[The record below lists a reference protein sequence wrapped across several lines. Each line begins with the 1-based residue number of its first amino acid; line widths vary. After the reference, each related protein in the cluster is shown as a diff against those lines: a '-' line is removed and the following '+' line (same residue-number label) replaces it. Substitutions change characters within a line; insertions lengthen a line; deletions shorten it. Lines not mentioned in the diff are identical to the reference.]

1 MRAPAVSSFHGGGST
16 LTTTDVSAKGR
27 RMPVKTHVV
36 KVVFLVLC
44 LSMLAFQNGCSN
56 SGSGDAQSPAINP
69 ATQLRLDLT
78 TQALLTT
85 TTGTPAIIADG
96 SSTVPIRITVTNG
109 AGTPLSGVPV
119 TFATT
124 DGTLSTS
131 PVVRVAQN
139 LLPADSVAIS
149 QEATGASLTVSTD
162 ANGIAQVLLTASTT
176 VGLTTVTADV
186 QGFRTG
192 IDIFFAPG
200 PSARVQLNASPNTVN
215 AGGTSTLTATV
226 TDANGN
232 AVPGETVMFTFSTN
246 ASGASLSAP
255 SGVTDSNGQAT
266 VQYTAG
272 TIAGADT
279 VRALATSTSVAG
291 STSITVTAPSGGAGS
306 GSQPG
311 SVASITLSVTE
322 SSGTPND
329 NIILADGSAT
339 ATVTATLRDANGRAV
354 SNNGIV
360 NFSTTLG
367 IVSSQATT
375 AGGTGQATATFTA
388 GTVAGRATVTA
399 TSGTVTASVVITLA
413 AGPVNS
419 LVLRTISNTT
429 IGVRGSGTNETS
441 NLTFEARDS
450 IGNLVQDP
458 VPGNSASGTMVS
470 FTLDS
475 GGLGGGESLS
485 PVRATAV
492 NGQVTTT
499 LQSGTRAGTVRIL
512 AFIDTNGNGSP
523 DAREIISQAI
533 SVVIT
538 GGPPWG
544 ENLSVAVQPLNIAGL
559 VTFGLTDT
567 ITTFLSDRFSNP
579 VPDGTAV
586 SFFSNFAGI
595 TGAAVST
602 STSGTTAA
610 TATATLTSQGPVP
623 PDGFVTVTP
632 STLSGADARVLS
644 LAVNPANAN
653 VIYAGTDG
661 GGVFRTTNGLNTN
674 AAQVSWTQVG
684 RAQTGLTNGIIRDI
698 QIDPT
703 NTSILYAATDAG
715 VFRSTGGGD
724 TWVPRSGRERI
735 TGEILGAI
743 GATLPQTFAL
753 AFPSDSNRARTIV
766 RVNSVP
772 ILLYLY
778 TGAQTIQLLPGAG
791 ATGDSVN
798 IDYDLGAIIGAP
810 RITALALDPTNPLPT
825 DPATTRALYAGTQ
838 GGGVFRSSNSGF
850 SWGGINSGIS
860 DLNILSLVALS
871 PTTVYAGAFG
881 GGVFRTFNA
890 TAPIP
895 LWCQVNNG
903 LTSTVINT
911 LATDGTR
918 VYAGTFLG
926 GIMFLTDG
934 RPPAAVTDCRT
945 VAGPTWTAP
954 TTNVNAIDILNG
966 FVNDIVI
973 DPNNL
978 ATLYA
983 ATPGDGTQNIE
994 GNAAEGGVFRSTDS
1008 GVTWIRIPALPA
1020 TQLALPPADLPSNRA
1035 LALGISAA
1043 NSATVYVGT
1052 AGRNVVRLTP
1062 STATFTV
1069 VNGTPPNQITNNIF
1083 VSNTVLF
1090 SGNTRVTLTEISDI
1104 FQDQNRAA
1112 FPNGF
1117 GPLPDSDIFNGGSQ
1131 SFIYTVSDQNGNPIT
1146 GNSTVTVTAT
1156 AGVVSGNTSVTIPD
1170 TQRGSTVF
1178 GVTWQNNTAT
1188 TGNISAT
1195 LTVSVSS
1202 APNGNVATS
1211 VSRLFIGPLTITPP
1225 SGTLPAPAVGPPV
1238 VPGGGSVNFTV
1249 SGGSETL
1256 VSQGGGY
1263 RIVKGAGPGTISTAT
1278 VSGVTT
1284 ATIDGPGSFTLTVPP
1299 NTGAAG
1305 TTTTV
1310 QVTDLITGQQQTATV
1325 TLQ

>member
-1 MRAPAVSSFHGGGST
+1 
-16 LTTTDVSAKGR
+16 
-27 RMPVKTHVV
+27 MPV
-36 KVVFLVLC
+36 
-44 LSMLAFQNGCSN
+44 
-56 SGSGDAQSPAINP
+56 
-69 ATQLRLDLT
+69 
-78 TQALLTT
+78 
-85 TTGTPAIIADG
+85 
-96 SSTVPIRITVTNG
+96 
-109 AGTPLSGVPV
+109 
-119 TFATT
+119 
-124 DGTLSTS
+124 
-131 PVVRVAQN
+131 
-139 LLPADSVAIS
+139 
-149 QEATGASLTVSTD
+149 
-162 ANGIAQVLLTASTT
+162 
-176 VGLTTVTADV
+176 
-186 QGFRTG
+186 
-192 IDIFFAPG
+192 AP
-200 PSARVQLNASPNTVN
+200 RR
-215 AGGTSTLTATV
+215 LTATV

-232 AVPGETVMFTFSTN
+232 PILGETVTFTLSTN
-246 ASGASLSAP
+246 TSGASLSAT
-255 SGVTDSNGQAT
+255 SGTTDSNGQVT

-272 TIAGADT
+272 TTAGADT
-279 VRALATSTSVAG
+279 VRAQATSTSVAG
-291 STSITVTAPSGGAGS
+291 SASITITAPSG
-306 GSQPG
+306 
-311 SVASITLSVTE
+311 VASSPPLV
-322 SSGTPND
+322 
-329 NIILADGSAT
+329 
-339 ATVTATLRDANGRAV
+339 
-354 SNNGIV
+354 
-360 NFSTTLG
+360 
-367 IVSSQATT
+367 
-375 AGGTGQATATFTA
+375 
-388 GTVAGRATVTA
+388 
-399 TSGTVTASVVITLA
+399 

-419 LVLRTISNTT
+419 LILRTISNTA

-450 IGNLVQDP
+450 NGNL
-458 VPGNSASGTMVS
+458 ASGTAVS
-470 FTLDS
+470 FTLDG
-475 GGLGGGESLS
+475 GGLGGGESLN
-485 PVRATAV
+485 PLRVTPV

-499 LQSGTRAGTVRIL
+499 LKSGTKAGSVKVL
-512 AFIDTNGNGSP
+512 AFIDANGNGLP
-523 DAREIISQAI
+523 DATEIVSQAI

-544 ENLSVAVQPLNIAGL
+544 ENLSVAVLPLNIAGL

-610 TATATLTSQGPVP
+610 TGTATLTSQGPVP
-623 PDGFVTVTP
+623 SDGFVTVTP
-632 STLSGADARVLS
+632 ATLSGSEARVLS

-653 VIYAGTDG
+653 VVYAGTDG
-661 GGVFRTTNGLNTN
+661 GGVFRTTNGLNTD

-698 QIDPT
+698 QMDPT
-703 NTSILYAATDAG
+703 NTSIIYTATDTG
-715 VFRSTGGGD
+715 VFRSTGSGD
-724 TWVPRSGRERI
+724 TWAARSGRERI
-735 TGEILGAI
+735 TGEILGTI

-753 AFPSDSNRARTIV
+753 AFPSDSNRAKTIV

-791 ATGDSVN
+791 TTGDSVN
-798 IDYDLGAIIGAP
+798 IDYDLGAILSTS
-810 RITALALDPTNPLPT
+810 RVTSLALDPTNPLPT

-860 DLNILSLVALS
+860 DLNILSLMALS

-895 LWCQVNNG
+895 IWCQVNNG

-934 RPPAAVTDCRT
+934 RPPAGVTDCRT
-945 VAGPTWTAP
+945 VAVPPTWTAP

-973 DPNNL
+973 DPNNAAL
-978 ATLYA
+978 LYA
-983 ATPGDGTQNIE
+983 TTLGDGTQNIE

-1008 GVTWIRIPALPA
+1008 GVTWTRIPALSG
-1020 TQLALPPADLPSNRA
+1020 TELALPPTDLPSNRA

-1069 VNGTPPNQITNNIF
+1069 VNGTAPNQITNNIF

-1090 SGNTRVTLTEISDI
+1090 SGNTRVTITEVSDI
-1104 FQDQNRAA
+1104 FQDQNRTA

-1178 GVTWQNNTAT
+1178 GVTWQNNTT
-1188 TGNISAT
+1188 TAGNISAT

-1211 VSRLFIGPLTITPP
+1211 VSRLFIGPLTINPP
-1225 SGTLPAPAVGPPV
+1225 SATLPLT
-1238 VPGGGSVNFTV
+1238 GGTTGAFNV

-1256 VSQGGGY
+1256 LSQGGGY
-1263 RIVKGAGPGTISTAT
+1263 SISATGGGGTVSLATTNGPGTFT
-1278 VSGVTT
+1278 VTMPAGV
-1284 ATIDGPGSFTLTVPP
+1284 
-1299 NTGAAG
+1299 AG

-1310 QVTDLITGQQQTATV
+1310 TVTDRITGQQKTATV